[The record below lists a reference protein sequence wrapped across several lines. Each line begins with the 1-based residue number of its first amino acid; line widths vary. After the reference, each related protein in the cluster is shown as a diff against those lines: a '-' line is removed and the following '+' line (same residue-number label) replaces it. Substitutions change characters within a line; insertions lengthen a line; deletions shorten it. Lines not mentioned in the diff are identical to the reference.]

1 MRFSAWILAVFLLF
15 QGRMAHA
22 EIDGEELQGL
32 LRQLQ
37 ETEHWGEAVLAG
49 GRVRSMQVEEMRGDS
64 VAVIEI
70 VGALQR
76 HEAHYAL
83 SEFHSLRDLGQWRIQ
98 SRRAVHTSSK
108 SMLIA
113 LVLETL
119 VPGGGY
125 LYIGETKQA
134 LALWALT
141 GVAVGTA
148 VATGEDGAAG
158 WAPLSAWVKVA
169 SLFHLRD
176 QVSAIN
182 GSGLQ
187 MGMELGAM
195 NGKQSTVP
203 ALRLRLAF

>member
-1 MRFSAWILAVFLLF
+1 MD
-15 QGRMAHA
+15 M
-22 EIDGEELQGL
+22 EELQGL

-37 ETEHWGEAVLAG
+37 EAEHWGEAVLAG

-64 VAVIEI
+64 VAVVE
-70 VGALQR
+70 VLGALQR
-76 HEAHYAL
+76 HEATYAL
-83 SEFHSLRDLGQWRIQ
+83 SEFHSLRDLGEQRIQ
-98 SRRAVHTSSK
+98 SRRAVYTSSK
-108 SMLIA
+108 SMLSA

-134 LALWALT
+134 LALWVLT

-176 QVSAIN
+176 KVGAIN
-182 GSGLQ
+182 GSGRQ

-195 NGKQSTVP
+195 SGKQSAVP
-203 ALRLRLAF
+203 ALRLRLSF